1 MQSPTKDKVAEEM
14 HQVTAPLQDKLEFI
28 KNPVV
33 AEFLGLAQNS
43 DFTESDLEGNIIS
56 HLQKFIMELGKG
68 FAFVARQK
76 HIRTDMGENVK
87 RKVDAN
93 CICQVDKVL
102 APKSNE

>member
-76 HIRTDMGENVK
+76 HIRTDMGEIVK